1 MVGNGLKKM
10 AKEAGLNIDKG
21 VAYGE
26 YMGYSVTMWEG
37 NGYKGLGVSARCT
50 DESRL
55 SAFLQQFDNKEMRKK
70 YRIDQVHAWVEGMQI
85 IFNDAPGTMKRYRE
99 FTEWLLP
106 QLSLYGFLNSAYCPM
121 CGLLL
126 DGASSWRLDKLAVHG
141 HDRCFASREQ
151 EEKAEVERIKNE
163 DTGSYASG
171 FLGAVL
177 GALLGA
183 IPWAIALFMGYIAS
197 VLGFLISL
205 LSAKGYDLLHGKM
218 GKGKLFIVTLVS
230 AVGVVCGNIL
240 GDVISIA
247 VMIGKGELFGASFAD
262 IPAIM
267 AELFRDAE
275 YMDMFQTNLKLGLF
289 FALLGI
295 AGVVW
300 KMYKENPTRVVSS
313 KKLKG

>member
-1 MVGNGLKKM
+1 
-10 AKEAGLNIDKG
+10 
-21 VAYGE
+21 
-26 YMGYSVTMWEG
+26 
-37 NGYKGLGVSARCT
+37 
-50 DESRL
+50 
-55 SAFLQQFDNKEMRKK
+55 MRKK
-70 YRIDQVHAWVEGMQI
+70 YRIDQVHAWTEGMQI

-106 QLSLYGFLNSAYCPM
+106 QLSLYGFLNSEYCPM

-218 GKGKLFIVTLVS
+218 GKGKILIVTLVS

-275 YMDMFQTNLKLGLF
+275 YMDMFRTNLKLGLF
-289 FALLGI
+289 FALLGM

-313 KKLKG
+313 KKLKE